1 MHLRQLRSPRW
12 RLDGFY
18 FYLSQ
23 RRACF
28 LDLKKLEKLEAQIQA
43 SPVQDSRS
51 DAACVKVASSLTFC
65 AHGSLQSFSKSDK
78 KKRPKTDPPG
88 KTFALRK
95 GPKLGPRHSESG
107 ASLGACLTPHAN
119 TLLNRG
125 VRIKLH
131 ISTSH
136 MTFKRLRATAGQ
148 GPMLR

>member
-78 KKRPKTDPPG
+78 KRGQKQTRQEGPLSILRGSTFGPLLKDICFAQGSKT
-88 KTFALRK
+88 
-95 GPKLGPRHSESG
+95 G
-107 ASLGACLTPHAN
+107 AS
-119 TLLNRG
+119 
-125 VRIKLH
+125 
-131 ISTSH
+131 
-136 MTFKRLRATAGQ
+136 TF
-148 GPMLR
+148 